1 MKKHYLLF
9 LATIFLAINARAQF
23 FFDVEVDTAWYPQTV
38 VMPPSPLKYQ
48 VLFVGQ
54 TDKVQTTATYGNP
67 AGEALAKQWH
77 DFIGFTPDTES
88 EDLGWVSV
96 NHEMIEANDNIGDGG
111 GMTVF
116 KVKRDPITDTLI
128 IVDQTLSDG
137 RAGKFFNVD
146 FVNTVGE
153 TGMNCGG
160 ITSTVDGRIWTAEEW
175 FRRNNRS
182 ISRDGEGVRDTST
195 FTIQTDIP
203 GNFAGQTIDA
213 HQNFNWMV
221 EIDPR
226 EAVAIRK
233 QYNWGRQPFEGG
245 VVMPDNRTVYTGGDA
260 TPGLLSKFV
269 ADEPGDFTRG
279 KLYVYKHDYE
289 GPEGPWVEMNST
301 DLQEMLN
308 YQEEALM
315 KGATMFNRLEWL
327 ATDGENLYMSET
339 GRDNPGRGFQAGAEL
354 GGVLDYHWLEPVRAR
369 HPRLNDKTDDQVL
382 DFVMAGFYEDYY
394 GRVLKFDPGT
404 GKVETYLEGGPYFE
418 DSPEI
423 TSYPDKHL
431 SNPDGL
437 NILTVNGA
445 QYMVI
450 NEDLNGTSNAR
461 TPAGVSNRTCEA
473 FLLDMSISQPTVD
486 DLIRISIVPVGAEV
500 TGACPTPDGKT
511 LLINSQ
517 HPSTSNPFPYNNSL
531 TYAITGWDEAVSA
544 ITNLEEELA
553 EAESCQ
559 PYVNPVE
566 RTLVLCEPSDV
577 AIYNSEGKRMF
588 VVRNTK
594 TVDLHGMSGVFIAQ
608 IYGLQSQQLDG
619 TKLLVRE

>member
-1 MKKHYLLF
+1 MKKCYL
-9 LATIFLAINARAQF
+9 IFLAALLCTYSANAQF
-23 FFDVEVDTAWYPQTV
+23 FFNVEVDTSWYPQTV

-54 TDKVQTTATYGNP
+54 TDKVQTTPTYGNP

-77 DFIGFTPDTES
+77 DFIGFTPDNES

-96 NHEMIEANDNIGDGG
+96 NHEMITADDNIGDGG

-116 KVKRDPITDTLI
+116 KVRRDPVTDTLQ
-128 IVDQTLSDG
+128 IVEQTLSDG
-137 RAGKFFNVD
+137 RSGEYFNVD

-175 FRRNNRS
+175 FRGSNES
-182 ISRDGEGVRDTST
+182 ISPGVRDQTP
-195 FTIQTDIP
+195 FTINTDIP
-203 GNFAGQTIDA
+203 GNFAGQTIEKY
-213 HQNFNWMV
+213 QNFNWMV

-245 VVMPDNRTVYTGGDA
+245 VIMPDNKTVYTGGDA
-260 TPGLLSKFV
+260 TPGILSKFV
-269 ADEPGDFTRG
+269 ADEPGDFTKG
-279 KLYVYKHDYE
+279 TLYAYKHDAN
-289 GPEGPWVEMNST
+289 GPDGPWVEMESM
-301 DLQEMLN
+301 DLEKMLN
-308 YQEEALM
+308 YSEEALG

-327 ATDGENLYMSET
+327 ATDGEYVYMAET
-339 GRDNPGRGFQAGAEL
+339 GRDNPGSRLQRGAEA

-369 HPRLNDKTDDQVL
+369 HPRLADKTDDQVL
-382 DFVMAGFYEDYY
+382 DFVMAGFFEDYY
-394 GRVLKFDPGT
+394 GRVLKFDPST
-404 GKVETYLEGGPYFE
+404 GVVETYLEGGPYFE
-418 DSPEI
+418 ESPEV
-423 TSYPDKHL
+423 SAYPDKHL

-445 QYMVI
+445 KYMVI

-461 TPAGVSNRTCEA
+461 VPAGIQNRTCEA
-473 FLLDMSISQPTVD
+473 FLLDMSIAEPTVE
-486 DLIRISIVPVGAEV
+486 DLIRISVVPVGAEV

-517 HPSTSNPFPYNNSL
+517 HPSTDNPFPYNNSL

-544 ITNLEEELA
+544 ITEIKEGLENA
-553 EAESCQ
+553 SSCQ
-559 PYVNPVE
+559 PYVDPVQRE
-566 RTLVLCEPSDV
+566 LVLCEASDV
-577 AIYNSEGKRMF
+577 AIFGPTGKRMF

-594 TVDLHGMSGVFIAQ
+594 RVSLHGMSGMFVAQ
-608 IYGLQSQQLDG
+608 IYGLDSKELSG
-619 TKLLVRE
+619 TKLLVHNK